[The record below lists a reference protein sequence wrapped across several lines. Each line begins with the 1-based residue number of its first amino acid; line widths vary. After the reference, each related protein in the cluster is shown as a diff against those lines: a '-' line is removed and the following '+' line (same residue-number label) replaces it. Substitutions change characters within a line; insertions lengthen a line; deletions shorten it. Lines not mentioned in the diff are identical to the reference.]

1 MKIQRKIVYI
11 RCIEGSYS
19 WKNSNLLRVRYRE
32 NSMDNCV
39 RWKYRLFEYVE
50 KFKFVKSKISRKVKG
65 KLYTLDV
72 QKVQICERIRIR

>member
-1 MKIQRKIVYI
+1 
-11 RCIEGSYS
+11 
-19 WKNSNLLRVRYRE
+19 
-32 NSMDNCV
+32 MDNCV